1 MNLYFHQHEK
11 EERLIVVYGILH
23 LELHILSLPKNSL
36 DYESHTQ
43 AFQTRRTHRTSCK
56 FTILL
61 HVLTYLQT
69 DHRSILRL
77 YGSLPSISIHSLIA
91 WKVHFIAFV
100 EEEELSPSLLT

>member
-77 YGSLPSISIHSLIA
+77 YGSLPIA
-91 WKVHFIAFV
+91 YPFIA
-100 EEEELSPSLLT
+100 